1 MQTYTH
7 WDAWISGAN
16 VCFSEGAQAGNPTK
30 GGLRTK
36 GRARSLLLEAARGL
50 QGSQLVEEWL
60 WLALSVVEEPLST
73 GEPGHGR
80 CPCGRQ
86 SRSM

>member
-1 MQTYTH
+1 MQWRRPHGITETPWNAH
-7 WDAWISGAN
+7 TPMRAPCVRAARGSQG
-16 VCFSEGAQAGNPTK
+16 T
-30 GGLRTK
+30 T

-73 GEPGHGR
+73 AEPGHGR
-80 CPCGRQ
+80 
-86 SRSM
+86 